1 MMPLWVLI
9 PATLVAAAVVE
20 GLIVCRDLWWRK

>member
-1 MMPLWVLI
+1 MLWFYILAVL
-9 PATLVAAAVVE
+9 AAAAVVE

>member
-1 MMPLWVLI
+1 MIWLCILAVL
-9 PATLVAAAVVE
+9 AAAAVIE